1 MGDPVDVEL
10 PAVLRIPEVA
20 DVEAG
25 QDLKTS
31 HRHHLCFV
39 FINLTNLNFWLVGY
53 FKDAYY

>member
-31 HRHHLCFV
+31 HRHHLCLF
-39 FINLTNLNFWLVGY
+39 FTI
-53 FKDAYY
+53 